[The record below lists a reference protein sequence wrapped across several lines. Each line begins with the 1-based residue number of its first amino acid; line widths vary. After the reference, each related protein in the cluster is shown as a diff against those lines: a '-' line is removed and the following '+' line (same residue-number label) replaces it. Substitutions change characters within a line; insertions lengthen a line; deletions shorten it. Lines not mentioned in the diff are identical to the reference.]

1 MANTATEQ
9 DYLSI
14 GDGSNLFDDEAREF
28 FKKRA
33 RLTEYRDMD
42 IKFGRNPSTNDLIIK
57 TGDVAVKQA
66 IKNLIRTDYY
76 ERRMRPGL
84 GSSVK
89 RLLFEPAD
97 NITEIRV
104 KDAILETIKNHE
116 KRARVQNISVK
127 STRDGLGYDITI
139 VFSVI
144 GRDQPVTFSTFL
156 EANRG

>member
-33 RLTEYRDMD
+33 KLTQYRDMD
-42 IKFGRNPSTNDLIIK
+42 IKFGRNPSTNDLIVK

-76 ERRMRPGL
+76 ERRMYNNFRKVWLLWHECRRMCRGV
-84 GSSVK
+84 VK
-89 RLLFEPAD
+89 
-97 NITEIRV
+97 
-104 KDAILETIKNHE
+104 
-116 KRARVQNISVK
+116 
-127 STRDGLGYDITI
+127 
-139 VFSVI
+139 
-144 GRDQPVTFSTFL
+144 
-156 EANRG
+156 

>member
-14 GDGSNLFDDEAREF
+14 GEGSNLFDDEARYF

-57 TGDVAVKQA
+57 TGDVAVKQS
-66 IKNLIRTDYY
+66 IKNLIKTDYY
-76 ERRMRPGL
+76 ERRMRPGI
-84 GSSVK
+84 GSGIK
-89 RLLFEPAD
+89 KILFEPAD
-97 NITEIRV
+97 IITEIRV
-104 KDAILETIKNHE
+104 KDLITECITNHE
-116 KRARVQNISVK
+116 KRAKIENITVK
-127 STRDGLGYDITI
+127 STRDGSGYDVVI
-139 VFSVI
+139 VFTVI
-144 GRDQPVTFSTFL
+144 GKNQPVTFSTFL